1 LCHPSLCER
10 RCARLSHLQFP
21 LRFKCRLEN
30 SVLRFGFI
38 LVFWNH
44 WTLEKDRRLKKSV
57 RGMAAA
63 GVGGSEQDQV
73 LLGKLTRARR
83 TVYQMLK
90 DRGYKVPESCL
101 EETRETVE
109 QEFRQNEEKL
119 EKMIILV
126 SRPSD
131 SEDKLLVFFAESSK
145 KVGVLPIRKLTD
157 QMTENNINKAILVVT
172 HPLTPFAKEAINE
185 MKPKHNIETFQ
196 MSELMVNIT
205 HHELVPK
212 HIPLSKED
220 KERLLEKYKTD
231 DGGTARRPYVEAQG
245 TSTSFFL
252 RLFPSRL
259 VSLSEGQGVPAAQNA
274 AHGSHRQI
282 LQSRERVCGEDHSTF

>member
-1 LCHPSLCER
+1 
-10 RCARLSHLQFP
+10 
-21 LRFKCRLEN
+21 
-30 SVLRFGFI
+30 
-38 LVFWNH
+38 
-44 WTLEKDRRLKKSV
+44 
-57 RGMAAA
+57 MAAA

-220 KERLLEKYKTD
+220 KERLLEKYKVKEFQLPRMLHTD
-231 DGGTARRPYVEAQG
+231 PIARYFNLEKGSVVKIIRPSETAGRYV
-245 TSTSFFL
+245 TY
-252 RLFPSRL
+252 RLIS
-259 VSLSEGQGVPAAQNA
+259 S
-274 AHGSHRQI
+274 
-282 LQSRERVCGEDHSTF
+282 